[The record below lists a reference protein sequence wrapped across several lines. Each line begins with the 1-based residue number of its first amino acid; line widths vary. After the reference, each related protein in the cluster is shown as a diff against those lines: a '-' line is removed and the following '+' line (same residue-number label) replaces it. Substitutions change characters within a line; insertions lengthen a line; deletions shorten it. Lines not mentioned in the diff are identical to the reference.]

1 MQSVVEKVRKN
12 VIFFLILMTFICAIA
27 EGGRDGRPRVG
38 SGPALGLDGEK
49 QARSHRRVGAKER
62 GALSLSVV
70 TTRSFEALSFAAL
83 L

>member
-12 VIFFLILMTFICAIA
+12 IIIFLILMTFICAIA

-49 QARSHRRVGAKER
+49 QALSHRRVGAKER
-62 GALSLSVV
+62 GALSLSVA

>member
-1 MQSVVEKVRKN
+1 
-12 VIFFLILMTFICAIA
+12 MTFICAIA